1 MNKKSCSYSTN
12 LRISAFLDFSANRQQ
27 RNSRITALRFVYIF
41 LAICPFGWIG
51 ATFFHIW
58 NTPNPGGFPTIQE
71 FLFDLFSNNW
81 GTITL
86 FLFNVLIYLFVCFWG
101 FILLK
106 YQTHIKTTILL
117 SAFWGLVIMFLCL
130 HPSLLGIDI
139 YTWELALSP
148 IQRGF
153 SGDSHNR
160 SWQSSCLLPLLLSI
174 IPCVRG
180 AVLHNRSY
188 FPLLKLD
195 VGPLIINVS
204 TKPLFLWETEVL
216 CLVRNRIISFISIVD
231 IAALKLYCI
240 SDNFFVTICEYS
252 A

>member
-117 SAFWGLVIMFLCL
+117 SAFWGLVIIFLCL

-139 YTWELALSP
+139 LYLGTRLESNLE
-148 IQRGF
+148 R
-153 SGDSHNR
+153 
-160 SWQSSCLLPLLLSI
+160 
-174 IPCVRG
+174 
-180 AVLHNRSY
+180 
-188 FPLLKLD
+188 
-195 VGPLIINVS
+195 
-204 TKPLFLWETEVL
+204 FLWGFAQPQLAVILFTALITLYYSLCKRSRSPQQVVL
-216 CLVRNRIISFISIVD
+216 PPPKIGRGPPH
-231 IAALKLYCI
+231 Y
-240 SDNFFVTICEYS
+240 
-252 A
+252 

>member
-101 FILLK
+101 
-106 YQTHIKTTILL
+106 
-117 SAFWGLVIMFLCL
+117 LVIMFLCL
-130 HPSLLGIDI
+130 HPSLLGID
-139 YTWELALSP
+139 
-148 IQRGF
+148 
-153 SGDSHNR
+153 
-160 SWQSSCLLPLLLSI
+160 
-174 IPCVRG
+174 
-180 AVLHNRSY
+180 VLYMGTRLESNLER
-188 FPLLKLD
+188 
-195 VGPLIINVS
+195 
-204 TKPLFLWETEVL
+204 FLWRFAQPQLAVILFTALITLYYSL
-216 CLVRNRIISFISIVD
+216 CKRSRSPQ
-231 IAALKLYCI
+231 
-240 SDNFFVTICEYS
+240 
-252 A
+252 

>member
-1 MNKKSCSYSTN
+1 MNKKSSSYSTN

-139 YTWELALSP
+139 LYLGTRLESNLE
-148 IQRGF
+148 R
-153 SGDSHNR
+153 
-160 SWQSSCLLPLLLSI
+160 
-174 IPCVRG
+174 
-180 AVLHNRSY
+180 
-188 FPLLKLD
+188 
-195 VGPLIINVS
+195 
-204 TKPLFLWETEVL
+204 FLWGFAQPQLAVILFTALITLYYSL
-216 CLVRNRIISFISIVD
+216 CKRSRSPQ
-231 IAALKLYCI
+231 
-240 SDNFFVTICEYS
+240 
-252 A
+252 

>member
-101 FILLK
+101 
-106 YQTHIKTTILL
+106 QM
-117 SAFWGLVIMFLCL
+117 S
-130 HPSLLGIDI
+130 

-216 CLVRNRIISFISIVD
+216 CLVRNRIILFISIVD

>member
-1 MNKKSCSYSTN
+1 MNKKSYSYSTN

-130 HPSLLGIDI
+130 H
-139 YTWELALSP
+139 
-148 IQRGF
+148 
-153 SGDSHNR
+153 NR

>member
-86 FLFNVLIYLFVCFWG
+86 FLFNVLIYLFG
-101 FILLK
+101 
-106 YQTHIKTTILL
+106 
-117 SAFWGLVIMFLCL
+117 
-130 HPSLLGIDI
+130 
-139 YTWELALSP
+139 
-148 IQRGF
+148 
-153 SGDSHNR
+153 
-160 SWQSSCLLPLLLSI
+160 
-174 IPCVRG
+174 
-180 AVLHNRSY
+180 
-188 FPLLKLD
+188 
-195 VGPLIINVS
+195 
-204 TKPLFLWETEVL
+204 
-216 CLVRNRIISFISIVD
+216 
-231 IAALKLYCI
+231 
-240 SDNFFVTICEYS
+240 
-252 A
+252 

>member
-58 NTPNPGGFPTIQE
+58 NTPNQGGFPTIQE

-139 YTWELALSP
+139 LYLGTRLESNLE
-148 IQRGF
+148 R
-153 SGDSHNR
+153 
-160 SWQSSCLLPLLLSI
+160 
-174 IPCVRG
+174 
-180 AVLHNRSY
+180 
-188 FPLLKLD
+188 
-195 VGPLIINVS
+195 
-204 TKPLFLWETEVL
+204 FLWGFAQPQLAVILFTALITLYYSLYKRSRSPQQVVL
-216 CLVRNRIISFISIVD
+216 PPPKIGRGPPH
-231 IAALKLYCI
+231 Y
-240 SDNFFVTICEYS
+240 
-252 A
+252 

>member
-106 YQTHIKTTILL
+106 YQTHIKTTILFA
-117 SAFWGLVIMFLCL
+117 AFWGLVIMFLCL
-130 HPSLLGIDI
+130 HPSLLGID
-139 YTWELALSP
+139 
-148 IQRGF
+148 
-153 SGDSHNR
+153 
-160 SWQSSCLLPLLLSI
+160 
-174 IPCVRG
+174 
-180 AVLHNRSY
+180 VLYMGTRLESNLER
-188 FPLLKLD
+188 
-195 VGPLIINVS
+195 
-204 TKPLFLWETEVL
+204 FLWRFAQPQLAVILFTALITLYYSL
-216 CLVRNRIISFISIVD
+216 CKRSRSPQ
-231 IAALKLYCI
+231 
-240 SDNFFVTICEYS
+240 
-252 A
+252 